1 MLDGVG
7 MDDPNGDFSPGNGQI
22 AAMITDQSSAAR
34 IEHAAAESVITHQL
48 HLLSRRMYKKK

>member
-7 MDDPNGDFSPGNGQI
+7 TDGPNGDFSPGNGQI
-22 AAMITDQSSAAR
+22 TTMTTYQSSAAR
-34 IEHAAAESVITHQL
+34 IEHAAAENVIMHQL